1 MKKCP
6 KCGAETFYVTAHVT
20 QDWMVD
26 GNEEYLG
33 TIDDCVEVTH
43 HPDDMDFWCCTKCGY
58 EDRGSVFNVKE
69 TKQNDNEGV
78 V

>member
-43 HPDDMDFWCCTKCGY
+43 HPDDMDFLVLYKV
-58 EDRGSVFNVKE
+58 RIRRQRKRV
-69 TKQNDNEGV
+69 
-78 V
+78 